1 MAATLRRFFDSDL
14 WWSFT
19 RSPIT
24 MVSAVVALICILGAL
39 FVTINLIVDLL
50 YYAVDPRLRIG
61 RGQGAH

>member
-24 MVSAVVALICILGAL
+24 MLSAVVALPAAASFLAAR
-39 FVTINLIVDLL
+39 FVTDVWP
-50 YYAVDPRLRIG
+50 ALR
-61 RGQGAH
+61 